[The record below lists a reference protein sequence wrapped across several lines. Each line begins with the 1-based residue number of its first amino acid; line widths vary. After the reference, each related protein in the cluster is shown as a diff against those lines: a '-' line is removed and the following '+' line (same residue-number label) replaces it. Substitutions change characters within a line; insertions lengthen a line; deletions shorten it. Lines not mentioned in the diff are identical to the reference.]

1 MSRRG
6 VFQRPFS
13 AHMSF
18 YGENNIYAGSI
29 FNNASSVQSERIL
42 YTPSAFARGSLLH
55 LQEVGSLKA
64 VHPHTSMRT
73 DLVSYLCFLV
83 LEGEGNVTYEG
94 HQYKLKQGIV
104 CLLIAANHIAIVHL
118 IIYGRLP
125 GAIFTHHFFRLF
137 MKI

>member
-1 MSRRG
+1 MQDL
-6 VFQRPFS
+6 F
-13 AHMSF
+13 
-18 YGENNIYAGSI
+18 

-83 LEGEGNVTYEG
+83 LEGEGSVTYEG
-94 HQYKLKQGIV
+94 RQYKLKQGDCVFIDCQKAYSHSTGYLYDENLV
-104 CLLIAANHIAIVHL
+104 GRSLLD
-118 IIYGRLP
+118 R
-125 GAIFTHHFFRLF
+125 GASVRDRTEAEDVYLGQCRE
-137 MKI
+137 